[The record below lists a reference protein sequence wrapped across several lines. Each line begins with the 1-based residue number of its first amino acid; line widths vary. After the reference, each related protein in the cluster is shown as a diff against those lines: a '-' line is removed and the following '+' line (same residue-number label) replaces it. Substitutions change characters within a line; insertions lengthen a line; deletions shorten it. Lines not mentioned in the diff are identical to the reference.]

1 MTNSR
6 ERSPLSFL
14 ISQAE
19 LPANT
24 LRDEAK
30 ARLRLTQYA
39 DTFSTMLRLLRR
51 RDAYNWQKTTYDLQR
66 QEIQLARAGLHDMCG
81 MIADRLM
88 TDWKK
93 LHSPEKPK

>member
-1 MTNSR
+1 MTNGR
-6 ERSPLSFL
+6 EKSPISFL

-30 ARLRLTQYA
+30 VRLRLSQYA
-39 DTFSTMLRLLRR
+39 STFSTMLRLLRK
-51 RDAYNWQKTTYDLQR
+51 RDAYNWQRTTYDLQR

-81 MIADRLM
+81 MISGRLM

-93 LHSPEKPK
+93 QHSPEKPK